1 MQAEKYSRSVNML
14 CPTCGGD
21 QFAFEGEGEAVQSV
35 KCASC
40 GRELSKDEL
49 IELNNENI
57 SEHVKEMG
65 KEITQ
70 DIAKEL
76 RGALKNVL
84 RGGKNIT
91 FK

>member
-1 MQAEKYSRSVNML
+1 MQAEKYNRSINML
-14 CPTCGGD
+14 CPTCGGG
-21 QFAFEGEGEAVQSV
+21 QFAFEGEGEAVQSM

-49 IELNNENI
+49 IELNGENI

-70 DIAKEL
+70 DLAKEL
-76 RGALKNVL
+76 RDRL
-84 RGGKNIT
+84 RNAFRGSKNIT